1 MKVFASFLKIKIF
14 EPKIEPIY
22 ITVTLPMNQDE
33 ENEVVFGQEIISNNL
48 LERHIKTVAQYN
60 VYYENSPVRG
70 KV

>member
-1 MKVFASFLKIKIF
+1 
-14 EPKIEPIY
+14 
-22 ITVTLPMNQDE
+22 MNQDE

-60 VYYENSPVRG
+60 VYYENSLIHG